1 MPKYMTVEQYVNGEL
16 NHILI
21 NKSYR
26 GSKPPYLTFELQRL
40 GTLNLIFFVTG
51 SGFEWVKD
59 NKGLFRRMERDFS
72 KKRKPF
78 TPYYKPNPSK
88 TCQELYDEI
97 IVAYKSIPPS
107 QNHIEWFASTPWA
120 DSYHTDD
127 EGFIFKK
134 QVSLYEPYDKY
145 SWGIWPT
152 EEPLDFTKIHPNYK
166 KALLELIDYTLSLDE
181 PFKSYLDTLNG
192 QILPDHT
199 IERRLKTVD
208 QLRQIKSILS
218 N

>member
-16 NHILI
+16 NHILL
-21 NKSYR
+21 NKSYLS
-26 GSKPPYLTFELQRL
+26 SKTPCLTFELQRL
-40 GTLNLIFFVTG
+40 ETLNHMFFVTG

-59 NKGLFRRMERDFS
+59 NKGFFRRMERDFS
-72 KKRKPF
+72 TKRKLF
-78 TPYYKPNPSK
+78 KPYYKPNPLK

-97 IVAYKSIPPS
+97 IISYKSTPLS
-107 QNHIEWFASTPWA
+107 QNRIEWFASAPWA
-120 DSYHTDD
+120 YLYHTDD
-127 EGFIFKK
+127 KGFVFNK
-134 QVSLYEPYDKY
+134 QVSLYEPYAKY

-166 KALLELIDYTLSLDE
+166 KALLELIDYTLSLEE

-192 QILPDHT
+192 QTLPDHV